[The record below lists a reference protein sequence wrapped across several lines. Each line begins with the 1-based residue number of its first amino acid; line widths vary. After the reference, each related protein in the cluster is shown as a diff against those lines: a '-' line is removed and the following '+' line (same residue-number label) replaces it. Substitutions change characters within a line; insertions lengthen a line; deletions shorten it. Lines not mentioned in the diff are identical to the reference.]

1 MPRPAT
7 NKMKNGVIKKGNK
20 WYYFVRVP
28 NEENPSKSKVRWY
41 SGFDTRKEAEE
52 ARHKK
57 KVELKEGTYVSRQD
71 VSVKE
76 YLETWLKQHQASG
89 HVRENTAEKYAY
101 KIRKHI
107 IPKLGNKEL
116 QKIRTVDINRL
127 YQDLLTTPSSR
138 TEGLSSRS
146 VIDIHAI
153 LSRAF
158 KDAVRNGL
166 IVNNPV
172 TNANKPKAKKSKVWT
187 EWSNEDLKKYLE
199 VASTHRLGVIFRI
212 LAFTGARR
220 GEVIGIKWSDFNFKI
235 DDKNDFPKEGGFLT
249 IKTSVKKLK
258 GGVISIDYP
267 KNGDPRSINIDGETI
282 RQLKIHRVK
291 QLKERLKTGSNWIDT
306 DLVFTTNMGEMVYPD
321 TLTKLH
327 EDFVKTAGVPRNRLH
342 DLRHNH
348 ATTLLTAG
356 VPMHEV
362 AERLGHRDS
371 TTTAKVYAHVLK
383 GDNSRDLSEI
393 FVRSVN
399 S

>member
-28 NEENPSKSKVRWY
+28 NKENPSKSKVRWY
-41 SGFDTRKEAEE
+41 SGFDTKKEAEE

-71 VSVKE
+71 ISVKE

-172 TNANKPKAKKSKVWT
+172 TNANKPKAKKVRFGL
-187 EWSNEDLKKYLE
+187 NGLM
-199 VASTHRLGVIFRI
+199 
-212 LAFTGARR
+212 
-220 GEVIGIKWSDFNFKI
+220 KI
-235 DDKNDFPKEGGFLT
+235 
-249 IKTSVKKLK
+249 
-258 GGVISIDYP
+258 
-267 KNGDPRSINIDGETI
+267 
-282 RQLKIHRVK
+282 
-291 QLKERLKTGSNWIDT
+291 
-306 DLVFTTNMGEMVYPD
+306 
-321 TLTKLH
+321 
-327 EDFVKTAGVPRNRLH
+327 
-342 DLRHNH
+342 
-348 ATTLLTAG
+348 
-356 VPMHEV
+356 
-362 AERLGHRDS
+362 
-371 TTTAKVYAHVLK
+371 
-383 GDNSRDLSEI
+383 
-393 FVRSVN
+393 
-399 S
+399 